1 MLRKTR
7 VYRSDSKKPFP
18 LSRTKF
24 DLFVNCQRCFWLDI
38 VKGLN
43 SVKFAPFTLNIAVDA
58 LFKNE
63 FDFYRAS
70 KEKHPLFLEENLNYI
85 PFSHSKLD
93 DWRNNF
99 EGVRFVDEE
108 LNLQLFGAVDDLW
121 LDMDS
126 NKVVVVDYKATSKA
140 GSIEISDAGWWPQYK
155 RQMEFYQFLLT
166 KNEIDVDKTGYFL
179 YANGLKEGFLNR
191 NDIPMLQFDLTLIK
205 YVGNIDWIPKKLKEL
220 KSVLLSDKMPDPSSE
235 CENCRYFEDRQESF
249 RKSNYGQNLEFEF
262 NK

>member
-121 LDMDS
+121 LDIDS

-166 KNEIDVDKTGYFL
+166 KNEIDVDETGYFL
-179 YANGLKEGFLNR
+179 YANCLKEGFLNR

-205 YVGNIDWIPKKLKEL
+205 YVGNIEWIHKKLKEL

-235 CENCRYFEDRQESF
+235 CENCRYCEDRQETF